1 MPPQAPLNDT
11 PDAPSLRA
19 PPIAFIN
26 AAAYACTYKLE
37 GSAQFSLQL
46 HQDPDGKLR
55 ASSLGDAPDLS
66 AVPEVYHNFMDV
78 FSKAN
83 ASSLPP
89 HHDFHLKIELEEGAS
104 PPLGRLYLLSPF
116 ELDAL

>member
-11 PDAPSLRA
+11 PDAPGLHA

-26 AAAYACTYKLE
+26 AAMYACACKLE

-46 HQDPDGKLR
+46 HQEPDGKLHT
-55 ASSLGDAPDLS
+55 SSLGDVPDLS
-66 AVPEVYHNFMDV
+66 TVPKVYHNFADV
-78 FSKAN
+78 FSKVN

-89 HHDFHLKIELEEGAS
+89 HHHFDLKIELEEGAS
-104 PPLGRLYLLSPF
+104 PPPRRLYSLSPF